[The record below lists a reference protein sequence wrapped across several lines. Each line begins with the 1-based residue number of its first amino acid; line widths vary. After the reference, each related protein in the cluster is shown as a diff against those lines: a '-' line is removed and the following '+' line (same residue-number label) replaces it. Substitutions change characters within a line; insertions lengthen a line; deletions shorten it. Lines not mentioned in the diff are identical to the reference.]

1 MWKHKIFDELISNE
15 NDFIRLTLS
24 EELTAYKEALKDDEI
39 LKQIQKPFWTA
50 VKENITAALLA
61 SFIIAIFSLGL
72 WLYTQM
78 KSEQRRADLLQQAP
92 ISEVLKKH
100 LVD

>member
-50 VKENITAALLA
+50 VKEKYYCCIACLIYYRYFFTGVMVIYPDEKRTASGRFTTA
-61 SFIIAIFSLGL
+61 S
-72 WLYTQM
+72 T
-78 KSEQRRADLLQQAP
+78 D
-92 ISEVLKKH
+92 
-100 LVD
+100 